1 MTGELMTEKGG
12 ENENGGEEEGGEEGE
27 EEITLLDGL
36 RFSHRRGVRTRMAAK
51 KKAAKKAKKR

>member
-12 ENENGGEEEGGEEGE
+12 ENENGGEEEGEEGE
-27 EEITLLDGL
+27 EEITLLNGL

>member
-12 ENENGGEEEGGEEGE
+12 ENENGGEEEGEEGE
-27 EEITLLDGL
+27 EEITLLNGL

-51 KKAAKKAKKR
+51 KKAAKKAKKK